1 MKIKLRNHSENRTKL
16 PGNEKQKRKDKKK
29 KTRDSVQRSYSEQLN
44 VLEKEK
50 CGEKTIKE
58 ITQEDFLDFKYS
70 DFQS

>member
-1 MKIKLRNHSENRTKL
+1 MKNKREKTK
-16 PGNEKQKRKDKKK
+16 KKK
-29 KTRDSVQRSYSEQLN
+29 KTRDSVQRSYSEQSN